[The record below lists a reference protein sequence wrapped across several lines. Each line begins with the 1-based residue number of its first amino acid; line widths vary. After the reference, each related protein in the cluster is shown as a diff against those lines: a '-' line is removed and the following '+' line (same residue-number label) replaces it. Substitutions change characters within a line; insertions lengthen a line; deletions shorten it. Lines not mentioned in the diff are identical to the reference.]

1 MITKESIDK
10 VYDAIRI
17 EEVIGDFVQL
27 KRAGSGYKGLSPF
40 TNERTPSFSVSPS
53 KQIWKDFSSGKGGNA
68 IAFLMEHEHF
78 SYIEAIR
85 YLAKKYN
92 IELEE
97 TELNDEEKEKANEK
111 EKLFLANDFARD
123 FFHQSLL
130 ESEEGKAIGM
140 TYFKERAFTD
150 ETIKIFQL
158 GYAIDQR
165 SAFTDT
171 ALKKGIKLESLE
183 KTGLTIVDE
192 QQHKLDRFR
201 GRVIFPILSMSGR
214 VLGFGGRILSTEKK
228 LAKYLNSPESEIYHK
243 SNILYGLFQAKSF
256 ISKEDNCYL
265 VEGYAD
271 VIQLYQ
277 RGIKNTVASSG
288 TALTQEQIRLI
299 HRFTPN
305 ITILYDGDSAGLKAA
320 LRAGDM
326 ILAEGMNARI
336 CTFPDG
342 DDPDS
347 FARKNPLEDILEYFK
362 ENIQDFIRF
371 KASLLIKEANNDP
384 LKRADTIRNM
394 IESISKIS
402 DNIKKE
408 IYIRECAQIMDI
420 SEQVLF
426 ASLSQISQQQLL
438 KADKELQRSKKE
450 PKPLSVIVPQEINPI
465 LTLEKELIRYLLL
478 YGLEECTFEE
488 KFLFFDKETG
498 EEKTQIFSQKMKVF
512 EKLFLELQADEIEL
526 STPEFRDFYTFFM
539 KKFQEGLQDTSSI
552 INEIPLEIANQVASF
567 QAQEESLHLDKWFS
581 KKGVVVKSKIEELPY
596 TITGIILNLRKRLI
610 DNKIQPLKEELSILE
625 NEDKDPSSIFL
636 EVIEYNTLKNTI
648 VKRLGWNM

>member
-1 MITKESIDK
+1 MVTKESIDK

-299 HRFTPN
+299 HRFTSN

-347 FARKNPLEDILEYFK
+347 FAKKNPLEDILEYFK

-426 ASLSQISQQQLL
+426 ASLSQISQQQLF

-465 LTLEKELIRYLLL
+465 LTLEKDLIRYLLL

-610 DNKIQPLKEELSILE
+610 DNKIKTLKEEISILE

>member
-171 ALKKGIKLESLE
+171 ALKKGIKLEALE

-214 VLGFGGRILSTEKK
+214 VLGFGGRILSSEKK

-347 FARKNPLEDILEYFK
+347 FAKKNPLEDILEYFK

-438 KADKELQRSKKE
+438 KADKELQRSRKE

-610 DNKIQPLKEELSILE
+610 DNKIKTLKEEISILE

>member
-150 ETIKIFQL
+150 ETIKTFQL
-158 GYAIDQR
+158 GYAIDQK

-347 FARKNPLEDILEYFK
+347 FAKKNPLEDILEYFK

-402 DNIKKE
+402 DNIKRE

-438 KADKELQRSKKE
+438 NADKELQRSKKE

-610 DNKIQPLKEELSILE
+610 DNKIKTLKEEIYILE

>member
-150 ETIKIFQL
+150 ETIKTFQL
-158 GYAIDQR
+158 GYAIDQK

-347 FARKNPLEDILEYFK
+347 FAKKNPLEDILEYFK

-402 DNIKKE
+402 DNIKRE

-438 KADKELQRSKKE
+438 KADKELQRTKKE

-610 DNKIQPLKEELSILE
+610 DNKIKTLKEEISILE

>member
-171 ALKKGIKLESLE
+171 ALKKGIKLEALE

-347 FARKNPLEDILEYFK
+347 FAKKNPLEDILEYFK

-610 DNKIQPLKEELSILE
+610 DNKIKILKEEISILE

>member
-347 FARKNPLEDILEYFK
+347 FAKKNPLEDILEYFK

-539 KKFQEGLQDTSSI
+539 KKFQEGLQDISSI

-610 DNKIQPLKEELSILE
+610 DNKIKTLKEEISILE

>member
-171 ALKKGIKLESLE
+171 ALKKGIKLEALE

-347 FARKNPLEDILEYFK
+347 FAKKNPLEDILEYFK

-384 LKRADTIRNM
+384 LKRADTIQNM

-526 STPEFRDFYTFFM
+526 STPEFRDFYTFFI

-610 DNKIQPLKEELSILE
+610 DNKIKTLKEEISILE

-636 EVIEYNTLKNTI
+636 EVIEYNILKNTI

>member
-347 FARKNPLEDILEYFK
+347 FAKKNPLEDILEYFK
-362 ENIQDFIRF
+362 QNIQDFIRF

-610 DNKIQPLKEELSILE
+610 DNKIKTLKEEISILE

>member
-171 ALKKGIKLESLE
+171 ALKKGIKLEALE
-183 KTGLTIVDE
+183 KTGLTIVGE

-214 VLGFGGRILSTEKK
+214 VLGFGGRILSSEKK

-277 RGIKNTVASSG
+277 RGIKNTVGSSG

-347 FARKNPLEDILEYFK
+347 FAKKNPLEDILEYFK

-610 DNKIQPLKEELSILE
+610 DNKIKTLKEEISILE

>member
-150 ETIKIFQL
+150 ETIKTFQL
-158 GYAIDQR
+158 GYAIDQK

-347 FARKNPLEDILEYFK
+347 FAKKNPLEDILEYFK

-402 DNIKKE
+402 DNIKRE

-610 DNKIQPLKEELSILE
+610 DNKIKTLKEEISILE

>member
-171 ALKKGIKLESLE
+171 ALKKGIKLEALE

-347 FARKNPLEDILEYFK
+347 FAKKNPLEDILEYFK

-384 LKRADTIRNM
+384 LKRADTIQNM
-394 IESISKIS
+394 IESISKMS

-610 DNKIQPLKEELSILE
+610 DNKIKTLKEEISILE

-636 EVIEYNTLKNTI
+636 EVIEYNILKNTI

>member
-130 ESEEGKAIGM
+130 ESEEGKAIGV

-150 ETIKIFQL
+150 ETIKTFQL

-171 ALKKGIKLESLE
+171 ALKKGIKLEALE

-214 VLGFGGRILSTEKK
+214 VLGFGGRILSSEKK

-347 FARKNPLEDILEYFK
+347 FAKKNPLEDILEYFK

-438 KADKELQRSKKE
+438 KADKELQRYKKE

-610 DNKIQPLKEELSILE
+610 DNKIKTLKEEISILE

>member
-123 FFHQSLL
+123 FFQQSLL

-171 ALKKGIKLESLE
+171 ALKKGIKLEALE

-214 VLGFGGRILSTEKK
+214 VLGFGGRILSSEKK

-320 LRAGDM
+320 MRAGDM

-347 FARKNPLEDILEYFK
+347 FAKKNPLEDILEYFK

-438 KADKELQRSKKE
+438 KADKELQRYKKE

-610 DNKIQPLKEELSILE
+610 DNKIKTLKEEISILE

>member
-347 FARKNPLEDILEYFK
+347 FAKKNPLEDILEYFK

-426 ASLSQISQQQLL
+426 ASLSQISQQQLV

-610 DNKIQPLKEELSILE
+610 DNKIKTLKEEISILE

>member
-171 ALKKGIKLESLE
+171 ALKKGIKLEALE

-214 VLGFGGRILSTEKK
+214 VLGFGGRILSSEKK

-347 FARKNPLEDILEYFK
+347 FAKKNPLEDILEYFK

-526 STPEFRDFYTFFM
+526 STPEFRDFYTFFI

-610 DNKIQPLKEELSILE
+610 DNKIKTLKEEISILE

>member
-1 MITKESIDK
+1 M
-10 VYDAIRI
+10 A
-17 EEVIGDFVQL
+17 
-27 KRAGSGYKGLSPF
+27 
-40 TNERTPSFSVSPS
+40 
-53 KQIWKDFSSGKGGNA
+53 
-68 IAFLMEHEHF
+68 
-78 SYIEAIR
+78 
-85 YLAKKYN
+85 AKKYN

-171 ALKKGIKLESLE
+171 ALKKGIKLEALE

-347 FARKNPLEDILEYFK
+347 FAKKNPLEDILEYFK

-384 LKRADTIRNM
+384 LKRADTIQNM

-610 DNKIQPLKEELSILE
+610 DNKIKTLKEEISILE

-636 EVIEYNTLKNTI
+636 EVIEYNILKNTI

>member
-171 ALKKGIKLESLE
+171 ALKKGIKLEALE

-214 VLGFGGRILSTEKK
+214 VLGFGGRILSSEKK

-347 FARKNPLEDILEYFK
+347 FAKKNPLEDILEYFK

-526 STPEFRDFYTFFM
+526 STPEFRDFYTFFI
-539 KKFQEGLQDTSSI
+539 KKFQEGLQDISSI
-552 INEIPLEIANQVASF
+552 INEIPIEIANQVASF

-610 DNKIQPLKEELSILE
+610 DNKIKTLKEEISILE

>member
-171 ALKKGIKLESLE
+171 ALKKGIKLEALE

-214 VLGFGGRILSTEKK
+214 VLGFGGRILSSEKK

-347 FARKNPLEDILEYFK
+347 FAKKNPLEDILEYFK

-384 LKRADTIRNM
+384 LKRADTIQNM

-420 SEQVLF
+420 SEQVIF

-610 DNKIQPLKEELSILE
+610 DNKIKTLKEEISILE

-636 EVIEYNTLKNTI
+636 EVIEYNILKNTI

>member
-150 ETIKIFQL
+150 ETIKTFQL

-171 ALKKGIKLESLE
+171 ALKKGIKLEALE

-347 FARKNPLEDILEYFK
+347 FAKKNPLEDILEYFK

-402 DNIKKE
+402 DNIKRE

-610 DNKIQPLKEELSILE
+610 DNKIKTLKEEISILE

>member
-228 LAKYLNSPESEIYHK
+228 LAKYLYSPESEIYHK

-610 DNKIQPLKEELSILE
+610 DNKIKTLKEEISILE

>member
-123 FFHQSLL
+123 FFQQSLL

-171 ALKKGIKLESLE
+171 ALKKGIKLEALE

-347 FARKNPLEDILEYFK
+347 FAKKNPLEDILEYFK

-371 KASLLIKEANNDP
+371 KASLLIKEADNDP

-610 DNKIQPLKEELSILE
+610 DNKIKTLKEEISILE

>member
-85 YLAKKYN
+85 YLAQKYN

-171 ALKKGIKLESLE
+171 ALKKGIKLEALE

-192 QQHKLDRFR
+192 HQHKLDRFR

-214 VLGFGGRILSTEKK
+214 VLGFGARTLSTEKK

-347 FARKNPLEDILEYFK
+347 FAKKNPLEDILDYFK

-567 QAQEESLHLDKWFS
+567 QAQEESLHLDKWLS

-610 DNKIQPLKEELSILE
+610 DNKIKTLKEEISILE

>member
-158 GYAIDQR
+158 GYAIDQK

-183 KTGLTIVDE
+183 KTGLTIIDE

-347 FARKNPLEDILEYFK
+347 FAKKNPLEDILEYFK

-610 DNKIQPLKEELSILE
+610 DNKIKTLKEEISILE

>member
-123 FFHQSLL
+123 FFQQSLL

-347 FARKNPLEDILEYFK
+347 FAKKNPLEDILEYFK

-610 DNKIQPLKEELSILE
+610 DNKIKTLKEEISILE

>member
-150 ETIKIFQL
+150 ETIKTFQL
-158 GYAIDQR
+158 GYAIDQK

-214 VLGFGGRILSTEKK
+214 VLGFGGRILSSEKK

-347 FARKNPLEDILEYFK
+347 FAKKNPLEDILEYFK

-526 STPEFRDFYTFFM
+526 STPEFRDFYTFFI
-539 KKFQEGLQDTSSI
+539 KKFQEGLQDISSI
-552 INEIPLEIANQVASF
+552 INEIPIEIANQVASF

-610 DNKIQPLKEELSILE
+610 DNKIKTLKEEISILE

>member
-150 ETIKIFQL
+150 ETIKTFQL
-158 GYAIDQR
+158 GYAIDQK

-192 QQHKLDRFR
+192 QQRKLDRFR

-347 FARKNPLEDILEYFK
+347 FAKKNPLEDILEYFK

-539 KKFQEGLQDTSSI
+539 KKFQEGLQDISSI

-610 DNKIQPLKEELSILE
+610 DNKIKTLKEEISILE

>member
-150 ETIKIFQL
+150 ETIKTFQL
-158 GYAIDQR
+158 GYAIDQK

-305 ITILYDGDSAGLKAA
+305 ITILYDGASAGLKAA

-347 FARKNPLEDILEYFK
+347 FAKKNPLEDILEYFK

-610 DNKIQPLKEELSILE
+610 DNKIKTLKEEISILE

>member
-347 FARKNPLEDILEYFK
+347 FAKKNPLEDILEYFK
-362 ENIQDFIRF
+362 ENIQDLIRF

-402 DNIKKE
+402 DNIKRE

-610 DNKIQPLKEELSILE
+610 DNKIKTLKEEISILE

>member
-150 ETIKIFQL
+150 ETIKTFQL

-171 ALKKGIKLESLE
+171 ALKKGIKLEALE

-192 QQHKLDRFR
+192 QQRKLDRFR

-347 FARKNPLEDILEYFK
+347 FAKKNPLEDILEYFK

-539 KKFQEGLQDTSSI
+539 KKFQEGLQDISSI

-610 DNKIQPLKEELSILE
+610 DNKIKTLKEEISILE

>member
-158 GYAIDQR
+158 GYAIDQK

-347 FARKNPLEDILEYFK
+347 FAKKNPLEDILEYFK

-402 DNIKKE
+402 DNIKRE

-610 DNKIQPLKEELSILE
+610 DNKIKTLKEEISILE

>member
-171 ALKKGIKLESLE
+171 ALKKGIKLDALE

-192 QQHKLDRFR
+192 LQHKLDRFR

-347 FARKNPLEDILEYFK
+347 FAKKNPLEDILEYFK

-402 DNIKKE
+402 DNIKRE

-610 DNKIQPLKEELSILE
+610 DNKIKTLKEEISILE

>member
-171 ALKKGIKLESLE
+171 ALKKGIKLEALE

-347 FARKNPLEDILEYFK
+347 FAKKNPLEDILEYFK

-384 LKRADTIRNM
+384 LKRADTIQNM

-610 DNKIQPLKEELSILE
+610 DNKIKTLKEEISILE

-636 EVIEYNTLKNTI
+636 EVIEYNILKNTI

>member
-305 ITILYDGDSAGLKAA
+305 ITILCDGDSAGLKAA

-610 DNKIQPLKEELSILE
+610 DNKIKTLKEEISILE

>member
-171 ALKKGIKLESLE
+171 ALKKGIKLEALE

-192 QQHKLDRFR
+192 QQRKLDRFR

-347 FARKNPLEDILEYFK
+347 FAKKNPLEDILEYFK

-610 DNKIQPLKEELSILE
+610 DNKIKTLKEEISILE

>member
-158 GYAIDQR
+158 GYAIDQK

-347 FARKNPLEDILEYFK
+347 FAKKNPLEDILEYFK

-610 DNKIQPLKEELSILE
+610 DNKIKTLKEEISILE

>member
-1 MITKESIDK
+1 
-10 VYDAIRI
+10 
-17 EEVIGDFVQL
+17 
-27 KRAGSGYKGLSPF
+27 
-40 TNERTPSFSVSPS
+40 
-53 KQIWKDFSSGKGGNA
+53 
-68 IAFLMEHEHF
+68 
-78 SYIEAIR
+78 
-85 YLAKKYN
+85 
-92 IELEE
+92 
-97 TELNDEEKEKANEK
+97 
-111 EKLFLANDFARD
+111 
-123 FFHQSLL
+123 
-130 ESEEGKAIGM
+130 
-140 TYFKERAFTD
+140 
-150 ETIKIFQL
+150 
-158 GYAIDQR
+158 
-165 SAFTDT
+165 
-171 ALKKGIKLESLE
+171 
-183 KTGLTIVDE
+183 
-192 QQHKLDRFR
+192 
-201 GRVIFPILSMSGR
+201 
-214 VLGFGGRILSTEKK
+214 
-228 LAKYLNSPESEIYHK
+228 
-243 SNILYGLFQAKSF
+243 
-256 ISKEDNCYL
+256 
-265 VEGYAD
+265 
-271 VIQLYQ
+271 
-277 RGIKNTVASSG
+277 
-288 TALTQEQIRLI
+288 
-299 HRFTPN
+299 
-305 ITILYDGDSAGLKAA
+305 
-320 LRAGDM
+320 M

-347 FARKNPLEDILEYFK
+347 FAKKNPLEDILEYFK

-526 STPEFRDFYTFFM
+526 STPEFRDFYTFFI

-610 DNKIQPLKEELSILE
+610 DNKIKTLKEEISILE

>member
-171 ALKKGIKLESLE
+171 ALKKGIKLEALE

-347 FARKNPLEDILEYFK
+347 FAKKNQLEDILEYFK

-610 DNKIQPLKEELSILE
+610 DNKIKTLKEEISILE

>member
-123 FFHQSLL
+123 FFQQSLL

-171 ALKKGIKLESLE
+171 ALKKGIKLEALE

-347 FARKNPLEDILEYFK
+347 FAKKNPLEDILEYFK

-402 DNIKKE
+402 DNIKRE

-610 DNKIQPLKEELSILE
+610 DNKIKTLKEEISILE

>member
-158 GYAIDQR
+158 GYAIDQK

-347 FARKNPLEDILEYFK
+347 FAKKNPLEDILEYFK

-371 KASLLIKEANNDP
+371 KASLLMKEANNDP

-610 DNKIQPLKEELSILE
+610 DNKIKTLKEEISILE